1 MAVGR
6 TCSWASNHA
15 SRYLAAQFS
24 ALGLQPAGVD
34 GFMQRV
40 GFVEL
45 QLSSPA
51 EPSETRRRVNRIAT
65 LDGGVVF
72 TEGGYTHADR
82 TITLTWAV
90 RSVAEEASVARLL
103 ELYTRLRLA
112 MDRAVYLVAPEVYAP
127 GPTESQLTLLVVEQM
142 NE

>member
-1 MAVGR
+1 VIAILSTPTFDPLGYV
-6 TCSWASNHA
+6 
-15 SRYLAAQFS
+15 
-24 ALGLQPAGVD
+24 ALDVRPQSIGGD
-34 GFMQRV
+34 R
-40 GFVEL
+40 
-45 QLSSPA
+45 
-51 EPSETRRRVNRIAT
+51 RRRVNRIAT

-90 RSVAEEASVARLL
+90 RSVAEEAAVARLL
-103 ELYTRLRLA
+103 ELYPRLRLA
-112 MDRAVYLVAPEVYAP
+112 MDRAVYLVAPEVFAP